1 MGLLNDVAR
10 GLADLTSS
18 TGTATLVFSAI
29 ALFVSLAIILNVASQ
44 LMLRGN
50 PNEPPL
56 VFHWVPF
63 FGNTIVYGMEP
74 YKFFFDCREKYGD
87 VFTFILLGK
96 KTTVCLG
103 TKGNDFILNGKLK
116 DVNAEEI
123 YSPLTTPVFGKDVVY
138 DCPNAKLMEQK
149 KFVKFGLTS
158 SALRSYVTLIAHE
171 TRQFF
176 AKDAANKKF
185 AAQSGTVDLPKA
197 MAELTIYTAS
207 RSLQGK
213 EVRERFDSSFADL
226 YHDLD
231 MGFTPIN
238 FMLPWAPLP
247 QNRRRDRAQRKMAE
261 TYMSII
267 KQRREQG
274 DSKSEDREE
283 DMIWNLMNC
292 QYKDGTPI
300 PDREV
305 AHMMI
310 ALLMAGQHS
319 SSSTSSWI
327 LLRLASRPDI
337 QEELLEEQ
345 KRVLGVNADGT
356 IKDFTYDDLPRLPL
370 LAQTVK
376 ETLRI
381 HAPIHSVMRAV
392 KSPMRV
398 EGTPYTIPTSH
409 TLMAAPGV
417 SSRTATHFPEP
428 LLWEPHRWD
437 ESPSDKHARLSPAH
451 LKEGVAE
458 EKEDY
463 GYGLVSKGA
472 ASPYLPFGAGRH
484 RCIGEQFA
492 YVQLQTIVGTVI
504 RSFKLSNP
512 DGSDKV
518 VDTDYSSLFSRPLTP
533 ANIRWE
539 RREKS

>member
-1 MGLLNDVAR
+1 MGLLQDLS
-10 GLADLTSS
+10 LAFDAHFGHTS
-18 TGTATLVFSAI
+18 TWKLVSSAL
-29 ALFVSLAIILNVASQ
+29 ALFFTLSVVLNVLRQ
-44 LMLRGN
+44 LLFRGSKT
-50 PNEPPL
+50 EPPL
-56 VFHWVPF
+56 VFHYVPF
-63 FGNTIVYGMEP
+63 IGSTISYGIDP
-74 YKFFFDCREKYGD
+74 YKFFFSCREKYGD

-103 TKGNDFILNGKLK
+103 TKGNDFILNGKLR

-138 DCPNAKLMEQK
+138 DCPNSKLMEQK

-158 SALRSYVTLIAHE
+158 SALQSYVTLIAEE

-176 AKDAANKKF
+176 SKDNPHKRF
-185 AAQSGTVDLPKA
+185 ASSSGTVNLPPA
-197 MAELTIYTAS
+197 LAELTIYTAS

-213 EVRERFDSSFADL
+213 EVRDKFDSTFADL
-226 YHDLD
+226 YHYLD

-247 QNRRRDRAQRKMAE
+247 QNRRRDYAQKKMAE

-267 KQRREQG
+267 KQRREAG
-274 DSKSEDREE
+274 DATSENREE

-292 QYKDGTPI
+292 EYKNGAPI
-300 PDREV
+300 SDREI

-327 LLRLASRPDI
+327 LLRLATRPDI
-337 QEELLEEQ
+337 QDELVQEQ
-345 KRVLGVNADGT
+345 KDVLGVNPDGT
-356 IKDFTYDDLPRLPL
+356 IKDVSYENLSKLTL
-370 LAQTVK
+370 LGQVVR

-381 HAPIHSVMRAV
+381 HAPIHSILRKV
-392 KSPMRV
+392 KSPMPV
-398 EGTPYTIPTSH
+398 EGTPYVIPTTHS
-409 TLMAAPGV
+409 LLAAPGAT
-417 SSRTATHFPEP
+417 SRMDEHFPEP

-437 ESPSDKHARLSPAH
+437 DTPRDEYAH
-451 LKEGVAE
+451 LVPRMVTEGVAE

-492 YVQLQTIVGTVI
+492 YVQLQTITAMVL
-504 RSFKLSNP
+504 RDFKFYNA
-512 DGSDKV
+512 DGSSKIV
-518 VDTDYSSLFSRPLTP
+518 ETDYSSLFSRPLSP
-533 ANIRWE
+533 AIVRWE
-539 RREKS
+539 RREKK

>member
-1 MGLLNDVAR
+1 MGLVQDVAVAFDAHFGQTASWKLVSS
-10 GLADLTSS
+10 GLAIFF
-18 TGTATLVFSAI
+18 TLSV
-29 ALFVSLAIILNVASQ
+29 VLNVLRQ
-44 LMLRGN
+44 LLFRG
-50 PNEPPL
+50 PQTEPPL
-56 VFHWVPF
+56 VFHYVPF
-63 FGNTIVYGMEP
+63 IGSTISYGIDP
-74 YKFFFDCREKYGD
+74 YKFFFSCREKYGN

-103 TKGNDFILNGKLK
+103 TKGNDFILNGKLR

-138 DCPNAKLMEQK
+138 DCPNSKLMEQK

-158 SALRSYVTLIAHE
+158 SSLQSYVTLIGEE

-176 AKDAANKKF
+176 AKANPHKRF
-185 AAQSGTVDLPKA
+185 ASTSGTVDLPPA

-213 EVRERFDSSFADL
+213 EVRDKFDSTFADL
-226 YHDLD
+226 YHYLD

-247 QNRRRDRAQRKMAE
+247 QNRRRDYAQKKMAE

-267 KQRREQG
+267 KQRREAG
-274 DSKSEDREE
+274 DSKSESREQ

-292 QYKDGTPI
+292 EYKDGQPI

-327 LLRLASRPDI
+327 LLRLATRPDI
-337 QEELLEEQ
+337 QDELVQEQ
-345 KRVLGVNADGT
+345 KDVLGVNEDGT
-356 IKDFTYDDLPRLPL
+356 IKDLSYANLQKLTL
-370 LAQTVK
+370 LSQVVK

-381 HAPIHSVMRAV
+381 HAPIHSMLRKV
-392 KSPMRV
+392 KSPMPI
-398 EGTPYTIPTSH
+398 EGTSYVIPTTHS
-409 TLMAAPGV
+409 LLAAPGAT
-417 SSRTATHFPEP
+417 SRMNEHFPEA
-428 LLWEPHRWD
+428 LTWEPHRWD
-437 ESPSDKHARLSPAH
+437 ESPSEKYAH
-451 LKEGVAE
+451 LVPRMVSEGVAE

-492 YVQLQTIVGTVI
+492 YVQLQTITATVL
-504 RSFKLSNP
+504 RDFKLYNV
-512 DGSDKV
+512 DGSEKV
-518 VDTDYSSLFSRPLTP
+518 VGTDYSSLFSRPLSP
-533 ANIRWE
+533 AVIKWE
-539 RREKS
+539 RREKK